1 MPEAT
6 PATAPGPPPP
16 SPSVPTVGA

>member
-6 PATAPGPPPP
+6 PASTPGPPPP
-16 SPSVPTVGA
+16 SPSAPIVGP